1 MTSSLA
7 LGSLPWDRERARG
20 IALRLLSVAIAAL
33 LVSAGTAAVAAIGA
47 RRHVIVRTLPGFER
61 AVEREITHLGG
72 QVGIELPI
80 VNGFVATIPDSSLPA
95 LSIGLHHPR
104 ARNFHAIV
112 LHLPTLRPSV
122 ERQQM
127 GRRLAS
133 FGPRPGRRW
142 GTGLADGAIG
152 QGEALRLI
160 RKG

>member
-95 LSIGLHHPR
+95 LNEDKAVVSVTPNGRLTFSSTYDASGDPYSLHNVAASIR
-104 ARNFHAIV
+104 ATKI
-112 LHLPTLRPSV
+112 SV
-122 ERQQM
+122 H
-127 GRRLAS
+127 S
-133 FGPRPGRRW
+133 STW
-142 GTGLADGAIG
+142 
-152 QGEALRLI
+152 
-160 RKG
+160 